1 MARTNLYRRFGNA
14 HRWGKLRYQLP
25 STLLLAAIIP
35 YIVRYSTVNDP
46 ALLSAQTV
54 TLFANVICISI
65 GIWLFRSVSDF
76 PGVEASSYI
85 LPSFS
90 IAYTIGL
97 AALLFGRIDY
107 NRALLP
113 TGFIFAVLWSYFIYS
128 RMQRRRLQI
137 GYVPIGDG
145 GDLRTAKA
153 LDWVDL
159 KDPLSPLPCVDAVA
173 ADLRASLPDA
183 WERRLADI
191 ALSGTPVYHWKHLA
205 ESLTGR
211 VELEHLSE
219 NNFGSLTPASA
230 YMSVKHAVD
239 WAAAAIVLALLA
251 PFLAFLLLAIR
262 FDSPGSPLFRQI
274 RVGYQGR
281 RFTVYKLRTMSQGG
295 PSLDARTAAMTQSD
309 DLRVTRIGA
318 FLRRS
323 RIDELPQLINV
334 LRGEM
339 SWIGPRP
346 EAEILS
352 RWYEDEIAFYR
363 YRHIVRPGI
372 TGWAQVNQGHVAE
385 VGDVRSK
392 LHYDFFYI
400 RNYSPWLDLLIVVRT
415 INTMLTGFGS
425 R

>member
-1 MARTNLYRRFGNA
+1 MASNNLYRRHGSA
-14 HRWGKLRYQLP
+14 YRWARLRCQLP
-25 STLLLAAIIP
+25 VTLLLAAVIP
-35 YIVRYSTVNDP
+35 YLARYVTVSDPLLLAALST
-46 ALLSAQTV
+46 T
-54 TLFANVICISI
+54 FAANIICIGI

-85 LPSFS
+85 LPAFS
-90 IAYTIGL
+90 IAYAFAL
-97 AALLFGRIDY
+97 LVLLFGRIDY
-107 NRALLP
+107 NRGLLLV
-113 TGFIFAVLWSYFIYS
+113 GFILAVLCSYFIYS
-128 RMQRRRLQI
+128 RMQRRRLRI
-137 GYVPIGDG
+137 GFVPIGAG
-145 GDLRTAKA
+145 GNLRVVKA
-153 LDWVDL
+153 VDWVVLD
-159 KDPLSPLPCVDAVA
+159 DPTLPLPRVDAVA
-173 ADLRASLPDA
+173 ADLRVNLPDS

-230 YMSVKHAVD
+230 YMSIKHAVD
-239 WAAAAIVLALLA
+239 WIFAGVALLLLS
-251 PFLAFLLLAIR
+251 PFLLLLLLAIR
-262 FDSPGSPLFRQI
+262 LDSPGAPIFRQT
-274 RVGYQGR
+274 RVGYQGHP
-281 RFTVYKLRTMSQGG
+281 FTVYKLRTMSQGRATG
-295 PSLDARTAAMTQSD
+295 DARRAAMTSSD
-309 DLRVTRIGA
+309 DLRVTRLGA
-318 FLRRS
+318 LLRRS

-352 RWYEDEIAFYR
+352 KWYEDEIVFYR

-385 VGDVRSK
+385 VDDVRSK

-415 INTMLTGFGS
+415 IVTMLNGFGA

>member
-1 MARTNLYRRFGNA
+1 MAGTNFYRRHGNA
-14 HRWGKLRYQLP
+14 YRWGRLRYQLP
-25 STLLLAAIIP
+25 GTLLIAAIIP
-35 YIVRYSTVNDP
+35 YLARYATVSHPDFLA
-46 ALLSAQTV
+46 ALTTTCV
-54 TLFANVICISI
+54 ANIACIGI

-90 IAYTIGL
+90 IAYALGL
-97 AALLFGRIDY
+97 LVLLFGRIDY
-107 NRALLP
+107 NRGLLSV
-113 TGFIFAVLWSYFIYS
+113 GFFLAVLCSYFIYS
-128 RMQRRRLQI
+128 RMQRRQLRI
-137 GYVPIGDG
+137 GIVPIGAG
-145 GDLRTAKA
+145 ANLRAVKA
-153 LDWVDL
+153 VDWVNL
-159 KDPLSPLPCVDAVA
+159 EDPSTPLPGIDAVA
-173 ADLRASLPDA
+173 VDLSANLPDA

-211 VELEHLSE
+211 VELERLSE
-219 NNFGSLTPASA
+219 NNFGSLAPASA
-230 YMSVKHAVD
+230 YMSFKHMVD
-239 WAAAAIVLALLA
+239 WIAAAVVLLLLA
-251 PFLAFLLLAIR
+251 PFLLLLLLAIR
-262 FDSPGSPLFRQI
+262 FDSPGSPIFRQT

-281 RFTVYKLRTMSQGG
+281 RFTVYKLRTMAQAEPAVNKRS
-295 PSLDARTAAMTQSD
+295 AAITQSD

-318 FLRRS
+318 LLRRS
-323 RIDELPQLINV
+323 RIDELPQLVNV

-352 RWYEDEIAFYR
+352 KWYEDEIVFYR

-385 VGDVRSK
+385 VEDVRSK

-400 RNYSPWLDLLIVVRT
+400 RHYSPWLDMLIVVRT
-415 INTMLTGFGS
+415 VVTMLNGFGA